1 MKVAIVGLG
10 LIGGSFAID
19 MRAEGF
25 ADFIV
30 GVEQNEEYIRLARN
44 RGFCDDIQTL
54 DEALKSSELV
64 ILAVPVDV
72 IKKLLPL
79 VLDKIG
85 PAVTVTDVGSTKE
98 LICKQIENHPRRHQF
113 VASHPMAGTEYSGP
127 LAAMRGLFSGRTTV
141 ICEPELS
148 GAPDLRR
155 IDALYDAL
163 GMRKVYMTPAEH
175 DLQTAYISHL
185 SHISSFVLANTVLD
199 KERDVTTIFDL
210 AGGGFESTVRLAKS
224 SPDMWKPI
232 FEQNREHILS
242 AVNAYIEHFEK
253 FRLSLAENKLDV
265 AYGLMSEANS
275 IKRALQTLNQRRSKK

>member
-1 MKVAIVGLG
+1 MKVTIVGLG
-10 LIGGSFAID
+10 LIGGSAAID

-25 ADFIV
+25 ANFIA
-30 GVEQNEEYIRLARN
+30 GVDQNEEHSQLARN
-44 RGFCDDIQTL
+44 RGFCDIIQPL
-54 DEALKSSELV
+54 EEALKSAELV

-72 IKKLLPL
+72 IKKMLPH
-79 VLDKIG
+79 VLDKID
-85 PAVTVTDVGSTKE
+85 PTATVTDMGSTKE
-98 LICKQIENHPRRHQF
+98 MICNQIKNHPRRHQY

-127 LAAMRGLFSGRTTV
+127 LAAIRGLFSGRTTV
-141 ICEPELS
+141 ICEAELS

-163 GMRKVYMTPAEH
+163 GMRKVYMTPKEH

-199 KERDVTTIFDL
+199 KERNVRTIFDL

-232 FEQNREHILS
+232 FEQNREHVLA
-242 AVNAYIEHFEK
+242 AVNAYMIHLEK
-253 FRLSLAENKLDV
+253 FRLSLEENQLDV
-265 AYGLMSEANS
+265 AYGLMFEANS
-275 IKRALQTLNQRRSKK
+275 IKRVLQTLSQRRSEK